1 MNPWDGLYRS
11 KCSMALTV
19 KVAMKI
25 EGSIGEAKVSP
36 EYITILETLKN
47 DLGFPVLCIVK
58 IK

>member
-1 MNPWDGLYRS
+1 
-11 KCSMALTV
+11 MALTV